1 MVVPDGHGQPG
12 RVFSNP
18 SAHSVQLS
26 AEVTHLAHY
35 GAHTEH
41 SATPV
46 SKYLSTQSQSGGYLV
61 VAAEQISQTVKLEHL
76 IHL

>member
-26 AEVTHLAHY
+26 TEVTHLAHY
-35 GAHTEH
+35 GAQTVH

-46 SKYLSTQSQSGGYLV
+46 SKYPSIHSQSGGNLTRPT
-61 VAAEQISQTVKLEHL
+61 EQTSQTVKLEHL
-76 IHL
+76 VHL

>member
-12 RVFSNP
+12 RVFSKP

-26 AEVTHLAHY
+26 AAVTHLEHY
-35 GAHTEH
+35 GAQMVH

-46 SKYLSTQSQSGGYLV
+46 SKYPSTQSQSGGYLTP
-61 VAAEQISQTVKLEHL
+61 ATEQTSQTVKLEHL
-76 IHL
+76 VHL